1 MFGLNNITLGIIAA
15 LIIAN
20 IATFT
25 MWRWSE
31 GDYEAEKVLHHA
43 TKVEFE
49 SYQKQSEDRI
59 EELQK
64 ASAKAALEAQKLID
78 ANKARLKKSEAD
90 VLRMIKENE
99 TLRKRTVSNEL
110 VGVLNAAVL
119 DRSESGQ
126 QEGQAAEG
134 TTARVDGTATTFG
147 ENSEFSVAE
156 VVTRNTLKCEHYI
169 DQVLGLQAWATGVC
183 QEAGCT

>member
-43 TKVEFE
+43 TKVEFD
-49 SYQKQSEDRI
+49 SYKKQSEDRI

-64 ASAKAALEAQKLID
+64 ASAKAALEAQKRLD
-78 ANKARLKKSEAD
+78 ANTQRLKKSEAD
-90 VLRMIKENE
+90 VLKMIKENE

-110 VGVLNAAVL
+110 VGVLNAAVV
-119 DRSESGQ
+119 DRGESGQ
-126 QEGQAAEG
+126 PGQAAEG
-134 TTARVDGTATTFG
+134 TTARVNGTPTTFG
-147 ENSEFSVAE
+147 EVTEFTLAE

-169 DQVLGLQAWATGVC
+169 DQLLALQEWATGVC
-183 QEAGCT
+183 QEAGCS